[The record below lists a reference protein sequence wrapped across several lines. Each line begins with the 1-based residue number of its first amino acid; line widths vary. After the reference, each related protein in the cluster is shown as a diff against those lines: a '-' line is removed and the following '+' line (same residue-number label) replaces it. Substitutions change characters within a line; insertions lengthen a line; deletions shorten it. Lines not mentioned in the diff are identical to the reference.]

1 MMQAN
6 QKPLR
11 IGVLISGGGTTV
23 LNLLDEIDAG
33 RLNAEIV
40 CGIASKPC
48 SGIDRLTAR
57 GVAVGV
63 VPYAQYKPDVATYSA
78 AITERLDAAGV
89 ELICLAGFLSPY
101 LFPERYAGKIL
112 NIHPALLPKFGGKGM
127 WGHHV
132 HEAVL
137 AAGET
142 ESGCT
147 IHYVTEE
154 YDSGPI
160 LLQRTC
166 VVLPHDTPDTLADRV
181 FEEER
186 IAYPDAI
193 RLWADTHYP
202 FKTLHQ

>member
-1 MMQAN
+1 MTQEN
-6 QKPLR
+6 EKPLR
-11 IGVLISGGGTTV
+11 IGVLLSGGGTTV

-48 SGIDRLTAR
+48 SGIDRLAAR
-57 GVAVGV
+57 GVTMDM
-63 VPYAQYKPDVATYSA
+63 VPYAQHKPDIAAYSA
-78 AITERLDAAGV
+78 AITERLDAACV

-142 ESGCT
+142 QSGCT

-166 VVLPHDTPDTLADRV
+166 VVLPNDTPDALASRV
-181 FEEER
+181 FEQEC

>member
-1 MMQAN
+1 MTQPN

-63 VPYAQYKPDVATYSA
+63 VPYAEHKPDVATYSA
-78 AITERLDAAGV
+78 AITERFDAADV

-137 AAGET
+137 ASGET
-142 ESGCT
+142 QSGCT
-147 IHYVTEE
+147 VHYVTEE

-166 VVLPHDTPDTLADRV
+166 VVLPHDTPDVLASRV
-181 FEEER
+181 FEEEC
-186 IAYPDAI
+186 IAYPEAI
-193 RLWADTHYP
+193 RLWAETHQP
-202 FKTLHQ
+202 FVTLHH

>member
-1 MMQAN
+1 MTQEN

-11 IGVLISGGGTTV
+11 IGVLLSGGGTTI

-33 RLNAEIV
+33 QLNAEIV

-63 VPYAQYKPDVATYSA
+63 VPYAQHKPDVAAYSA
-78 AITERLDAAGV
+78 AITERLDAACV

-142 ESGCT
+142 QSGCT

-166 VVLPHDTPDTLADRV
+166 VVLPHDTPDALADRV
-181 FEEER
+181 FEQEC
-186 IAYPDAI
+186 IAYPEAI
-193 RLWADTHYP
+193 RLWAETHQP
-202 FKTLHQ
+202 FVTLHH